1 VVRFYK
7 GANAKIP
14 VTAKHI
20 PTAERAGAIIEKS
33 LTPSRFLKDSDIANM
48 VIPRTAAVVRHAAS
62 NTIYGDDAAAILA
75 TNTLEETVKIK
86 RRI

>member
-1 VVRFYK
+1 
-7 GANAKIP
+7 
-14 VTAKHI
+14 
-20 PTAERAGAIIEKS
+20 
-33 LTPSRFLKDSDIANM
+33 M

-75 TNTLEETVKIK
+75 TNILEETVKMK